1 LFWTFG
7 IQPPTSVNDL
17 FNAWLSQFDTKLLNI
32 VLVGVSALLWSLWLC
47 RNDMVFNKTN
57 SISILQ
63 VVFRS
68 TYWARTWSMLLK
80 DEESQEALKLGCR
93 RWEMIAREIL
103 TKFGWRYASRIE
115 A

>member
-17 FNAWLSQFDTKLLNI
+17 FNAWLSQFDTKLLNL
-32 VLVGVSALLWSLWLC
+32 VLGGVSALLWSLWLC

-80 DEESQEALKLGCR
+80 DKESQEALKLGCR

-103 TKFGWRYASRIE
+103 TKFWLALCQQD
-115 A
+115 